1 WTAVPGATGYTVQQA
16 GCSDSNNPS
25 TCRGTVGTYA
35 AWSDKATGL
44 IPTTYVATGLGA
56 GSNYRY
62 QIIAAVAGNSSA
74 ASNILHAWT
83 NLTAPTLTVTAA
95 SATALTLSWDSLP
108 GETNYAIETGSSS
121 SGPWTTLDPAYP
133 MNNVTYPHSSLSRDT
148 QYCYQVKAYSSEANP
163 PPPVYSAAQCK
174 TTPPDAPVLSISN
187 NDFESSYSVLEDSS
201 KYWTMA
207 DYWINR
213 PVVITSGG
221 NIYTKR
227 IAGNVSSAFFASPAF
242 TTETI
247 NQGDSYTILQTV
259 TGKATGNDVN
269 SPTNS
274 LVDADRNWGMNEWV
288 GFKIKILNSLTAN
301 NVGQERTLTWANGQ
315 VNVYADTDFYAPVVA
330 GDTYQ
335 IASFFGKATAAGY
348 TTQLTH
354 SGNTWGGANW
364 SGYYLMMTSG
374 SNSGH
379 ARRIISNNS
388 TTLTTDAFPNA
399 SANGDTYL
407 IAPPAKVA
415 PYFGTAAGTTGFSS
429 TTLVDT
435 GNVWQTDYTGFYLQ
449 MTSGPNQGKARL
461 VVANDGTA
469 KTITVAP
476 AFDSAIASGN
486 TYTLIPTAQFAAYF
500 GNAVG
505 SPGTST
511 TELVDTGNSWL
522 TDWSQGYFLMMTSGA
537 NNGQARTISAKTAT
551 SITVSTPFANPV
563 SPTDTYLIGSSSATS
578 GSGKLTTA
586 ITPTATAKGT
596 AKLTLTGGSAEF
608 SSTAPGY
615 ANNYNYELLSLRDL
629 TPLVG
634 NFDARFDYTVLNG
647 IIPPETSLPYLYL
660 TNSYASLRH
669 DFQSPTGKTYN
680 VTIQRGRVAPQDNG
694 RTTAHAASLA
704 TLYDTRTMAGSSV
717 QWKSWGVDQWKDFY
731 LQMTSGPNNQLVRKV
746 TGNSADSI
754 TVDTPFP
761 NDAAA
766 ITGTAA
772 ASGSSRTKLVDA
784 SITNWTA
791 NQWQNYYLYMVNGPN
806 TGKTLQIISSDAT
819 SVTVAG
825 TGFTSSIGSGDSYRI
840 FNPSGDAYRI
850 NVIAGS
856 AAINGSTLDNRNS
869 TNSLLVDSS
878 DNTGTTLPPK
888 NW

>member
-1 WTAVPGATGYTVQQA
+1 
-16 GCSDSNNPS
+16 
-25 TCRGTVGTYA
+25 
-35 AWSDKATGL
+35 
-44 IPTTYVATGLGA
+44 
-56 GSNYRY
+56 
-62 QIIAAVAGNSSA
+62 
-74 ASNILHAWT
+74 
-83 NLTAPTLTVTAA
+83 
-95 SATALTLSWDSLP
+95 
-108 GETNYAIETGSSS
+108 
-121 SGPWTTLDPAYP
+121 
-133 MNNVTYPHSSLSRDT
+133 
-148 QYCYQVKAYSSEANP
+148 
-163 PPPVYSAAQCK
+163 
-174 TTPPDAPVLSISN
+174 
-187 NDFESSYSVLEDSS
+187 
-201 KYWTMA
+201 
-207 DYWINR
+207 
-213 PVVITSGG
+213 
-221 NIYTKR
+221 
-227 IAGNVSSAFFASPAF
+227 
-242 TTETI
+242 
-247 NQGDSYTILQTV
+247 
-259 TGKATGNDVN
+259 
-269 SPTNS
+269 

-364 SGYYLMMTSG
+364 AGYYLMMTSG

-435 GNVWQTDYTGFYLQ
+435 GNVWQTDYTGYYLQ

-469 KTITVAP
+469 KTITLAP

-511 TELVDTGNSWL
+511 TELVDTGNSWM

-563 SPTDTYLIGSSSATS
+563 SPTDTYLIGSNSATS

-586 ITPTATAKGT
+586 ITPTATVKGT

-806 TGKTLQIISSDAT
+806 AGKTLQIISSDAT

-825 TGFTSSIGSGDSYRI
+825 TGFTSPIGSGDSYRI

-888 NW
+888 NWGVNQWLGFYLYMSSGPNIGQFRTISANSANAITVDPPFPYQITSSDTYNILDPSTAAQAQEVYWVSIYEPVTSMTEQLIFPSSDAAGKLRLARAGNSLQFYTAPSSGVWQLRRQLDLQSGDLYTPSLFWVYQLGRLPHVSGTNVRTRVENFQFTVPAST